1 MKKNYNKVTEKL
13 TYFVAIGI
21 FPLDLFR
28 NYKKVD
34 NIDIKDLYGVKQEK
48 NQQEKVTSV
57 RIEMGT
63 SCVLVWCSPVWA
75 NLAFIASKSET
86 FKILV
91 GCVLLIL
98 ATV

>member
-1 MKKNYNKVTEKL
+1 M
-13 TYFVAIGI
+13 GI

-34 NIDIKDLYGVKQEK
+34 NIDIKDLYGVKQAK

-63 SCVLVWCSPVWA
+63 SCVLV
-75 NLAFIASKSET
+75 
-86 FKILV
+86 
-91 GCVLLIL
+91 
-98 ATV
+98 